1 MTEQAGAPSTP
12 TSQTASPEDW
22 TFRVEGLTKRFGALV
37 ANDDITL
44 RVEPGEVYGLLGP
57 NGAGKSTLVKQT
69 IGLLRP
75 SAGRITLGRFDLV
88 ADPDAARQLCS
99 YLPQVPTPIESFH
112 VSEAIE
118 LAGRIRGASPK
129 DVRARTASLIDALD
143 LGEWRD
149 ALGQTLSG
157 GVRRLVGFCM
167 AIVRPG
173 RVVILDEP
181 TNDVD
186 PLRRRLLW
194 QEVRALGAHGCAVL
208 LVTHNVLEAEKSVDR
223 LAVIHKGRLLAEG
236 TPSSMKGGDR
246 SQLRLQLMLAPGTAT
261 PVLPQWAGPPVR
273 VGNNLVTTIAETDAS
288 RAIAWAAEV
297 TSAGVAEEYALAAM
311 TLEDAYIRL
320 TSHMSDDGDADDDNA

>member
-1 MTEQAGAPSTP
+1 MSSPAPDD
-12 TSQTASPEDW
+12 DW
-22 TFRVEGLTKRFGALV
+22 TFRVESLTKRFGALA

-69 IGLLRP
+69 IGLLKP
-75 SAGRITLGRFDLV
+75 TSGRITLGRFDLV

-99 YLPQVPTPIESFH
+99 YLPQVQMPIESFR

-118 LAGRIRGASPK
+118 LAGRIRGASAK
-129 DVRARTASLIDALD
+129 QVRARATTLIEALE
-143 LGEWRD
+143 LGEWKN

-157 GVRRLVGFCM
+157 GVKRLVGFCM
-167 AIVRPG
+167 AVVRPG

-194 QEVRALGAHGCAVL
+194 EEVRSLGAQGCAVL

-223 LAVIHKGRLLAEG
+223 LAVINKGRLLAEG
-236 TPSSMKGGDR
+236 TPSSMKSADR
-246 SQLRLQLMLAPGTAT
+246 SQLRLQLMLAPGAAT
-261 PVLPQWAGPPVR
+261 PQLPGWAGPAVR
-273 VGNNLVTTIAETDAS
+273 VGHNLVTNIAETDAS
-288 RAIAWAAEV
+288 VAITWAAEM
-297 TSAGVAEEYALAAM
+297 TGLGIAEEYALAAM

-320 TSHMSDDGDADDDNA
+320 TSHMSDDDDDDDDG

>member
-1 MTEQAGAPSTP
+1 MTTPPTGPAPD
-12 TSQTASPEDW
+12 TSPGGPPDGW
-22 TFRVEGLTKRFGALV
+22 TFRVETLTKRFGSLA
-37 ANDDITL
+37 ANDGITL

-69 IGLLRP
+69 IGLLKP
-75 SAGRITLGRFDLV
+75 TSGRITLGRFDLV

-99 YLPQVPTPIESFH
+99 YLPQVQMPIDSFR

-118 LAGRIRGASPK
+118 LAGRIRGGNVK
-129 DVRARTASLIDALD
+129 DVRTRAAALIDALD
-143 LGEWRD
+143 LGEWKNS
-149 ALGQTLSG
+149 LGHGLSG

-194 QEVRALGAHGCAVL
+194 EQIRALGAHGSAVL

-223 LAVIHKGRLLAEG
+223 LAVIHNGRLVAEG
-236 TPSSMKGGDR
+236 TPSSLKASDR
-246 SQLRLQLMLAPGTAT
+246 SRLRLQLMLTPGMAT
-261 PVLPQWAGPPVR
+261 PDLPPWAGPPVR
-273 VGNNLVTTIAETDAS
+273 VGNNLVTTIAESDAAT
-288 RAIAWAAEV
+288 AIAWAAAISS
-297 TSAGVAEEYALAAM
+297 TGVAEEYTLAAM

-320 TSHMSDDGDADDDNA
+320 TSHMSGDHDED